1 MTVYGHEVTEEQE
14 QAMLSVMQNDK
25 WHMVDVEVA
34 ARRAGVP
41 NSIKGSWYSILL
53 SGDTHVKRYPANRA
67 ADRMLQ
73 RERKAG
79 NIRYTGTHW
88 ERVEDE

>member
-25 WHMVDVEVA
+25 WNMYDVEVA

-41 NSIKGSWYSILL
+41 DSI
-53 SGDTHVKRYPANRA
+53 GDTHAKRYPAHRA

>member
-25 WHMVDVEVA
+25 WNMYDVEVA
-34 ARRAGVP
+34 ARKAGVP
-41 NSIKGSWYSILL
+41 DSIRPPSQSTK
-53 SGDTHVKRYPANRA
+53 YPAMRA